1 MTPATA
7 RRLQLSALGALLV
20 ASAGLHVYHS
30 LTGVQQFWIGVTL
43 VMTAFSL
50 LSSHMLLGARATAA
64 FFATGVTLGLFF
76 EMLSVRTG
84 FPFGPYYYTDVFGPG
99 LLGVPYIIP
108 LAWYV
113 IVYLG
118 YIVANLM
125 IERQPVVDTSVR
137 GAVWLSLLGAGVV
150 TAYDLA
156 ADPFMVQTI
165 KAWVMINPG
174 DYFGEQLRGFAGWT
188 LVSFLIAIIVRLSHR
203 TIPLRAPGPIT
214 TMAAAYPLIAYGLW
228 WLFFSTLAEPRG
240 IRVVAAYA
248 MGIPTLAAVTGL
260 WYWRRSRPPAPGS
273 AETP

>member
-1 MTPATA
+1 MTPASQ
-7 RRLQLSALGALLV
+7 RRLQLWALGALLL
-20 ASAGLHVYHS
+20 ASAGLHIHHS

-50 LSSHMLLGARATAA
+50 LSSYMLLGGRATTA
-64 FFATGVTLGLFF
+64 FFVTGAMLGLLF
-76 EMLSVRTG
+76 EALSLRTG
-84 FPFGPYYYTDVFGPG
+84 FPFGPYYYTPVFGPG
-99 LLGVPYIIP
+99 ILGVPFIIP

-118 YIVANLM
+118 YVVANLM
-125 IERQPVVDTSVR
+125 IERQPVADSSVA
-137 GAVWLSLLGAGVV
+137 GAVWLSLVGAGVV

-165 KAWVMINPG
+165 RAWVMTNPG

-188 LVSFLIAIIVRLSHR
+188 LVSFLIAVIVRLSHR
-203 TIPLRAPGPIT
+203 TIPVRPPGPIT

-228 WLFFSTLAEPRG
+228 WLFFTTLAEPRG

-248 MGIPTLAAVTGL
+248 MGLPTCAALTGL
-260 WYWRRSRPPAPGS
+260 WYWRRSHPPAPEPGE
-273 AETP
+273 AA

>member
-1 MTPATA
+1 MTPGTA

-30 LTGVQQFWIGVTL
+30 LTGAQEFWIGVTL

-50 LSSHMLLGARATAA
+50 LSSYMLLGMRATAA
-64 FFATGVTLGLFF
+64 FFVTGVTLGLFF
-76 EMLSVRTG
+76 EALSLRTG

-99 LLGVPYIIP
+99 LLDVPYIIP

-137 GAVWLSLLGAGVV
+137 GAVWLSLIGAGVV

-156 ADPFMVQTI
+156 ADPFMVTTI

-188 LVSFLIAIIVRLSHR
+188 LVSFLIALIVRLSHR
-203 TIPLRAPGPIT
+203 QIALRPPGPVT

-228 WLFFSTLAEPRG
+228 WLFFTTVAEPRG

-260 WYWRRSRPPAPGS
+260 WYWRRSRPPALDPAG
-273 AETP
+273 TP